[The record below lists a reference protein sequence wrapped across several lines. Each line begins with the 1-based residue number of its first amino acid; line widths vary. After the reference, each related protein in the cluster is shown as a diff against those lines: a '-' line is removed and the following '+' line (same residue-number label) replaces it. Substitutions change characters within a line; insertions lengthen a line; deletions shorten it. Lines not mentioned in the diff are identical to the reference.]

1 MKAYRSFFM
10 CSLCAHIVL
19 LAFAE
24 TLIVSSVPRLR
35 PPLKVTLFQKA
46 VPLPMGDPGGPAGG
60 EQSSLLPEPQPVEVS
75 SPPPQTLP
83 KRPKKAQKKPTPR
96 PPLEIVKSEP
106 QSEPLPAVESPPTT
120 GIDAEG
126 EETRGA
132 DDSNRGSDANT
143 DGGGAGSTSGRGLG
157 GTGPGSGGSGTLA
170 RPDYGVNP
178 KPPYPLIARRM
189 GTQGVVV
196 LRVFVHP
203 DGRVGEVAVSR
214 SSGSDLLDDS
224 ALRTVREQWRFL
236 PARLDGQP
244 VESWVEVPIRF
255 VLEQG

>member
-1 MKAYRSFFM
+1 MKAYRSFFL
-10 CSLCAHIVL
+10 CSLCAHILL

-24 TLIVSSVPRLR
+24 TLVVSSLPSRPRNL
-35 PPLKVTLFQKA
+35 LQVTIFQKA
-46 VPLPMGDPGGPAGG
+46 IPLPMGEPAGPVGG
-60 EQSSLLPEPQPVEVS
+60 EQPPPLPKPEPVVV
-75 SPPPQTLP
+75 PPPP
-83 KRPKKAQKKPTPR
+83 KAAKKARKKPAPR
-96 PPLEIVKSEP
+96 PPLEIVKPEP
-106 QSEPLPAVESPPTT
+106 QPEPLPAMKSQPP
-120 GIDAEG
+120 IDMAAEG
-126 EETRGA
+126 KEPGDRV
-132 DDSNRGSDANT
+132 DSNTSSAANGTGRGT
-143 DGGGAGSTSGRGLG
+143 EGGRGVGLG
-157 GTGPGSGGSGTLA
+157 GTGPGGGGGGGGTLA

-178 KPPYPLIARRM
+178 KPPYPLVARRM

-203 DGRVGEVAVSR
+203 DGRVGEVTVSQ

-255 VLEQG
+255 VLERG